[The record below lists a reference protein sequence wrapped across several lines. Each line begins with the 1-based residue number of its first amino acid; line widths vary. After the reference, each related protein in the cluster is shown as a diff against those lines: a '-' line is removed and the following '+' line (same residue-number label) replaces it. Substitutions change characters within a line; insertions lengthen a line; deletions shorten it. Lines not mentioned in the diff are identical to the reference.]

1 MFKTILLTKLLP
13 IKKTHQFAY
22 NYNFPTLTEN
32 RNIKIR
38 SSEFSY
44 LNLEEPITSL
54 NATAMEWKEQ
64 QNFEY
69 SLIIRWFVCSPIFL
83 ETVYSIPLQ
92 VRKKIYYKLKWSPL
106 TSKNWEVH
114 RPFLTKSSRQEPCR
128 GGGGTPHMKE
138 VGMLIVSLRGVNFGF
153 WSYLGCSG

>member
-1 MFKTILLTKLLP
+1 ML
-13 IKKTHQFAY
+13 IKKTLQFAY

-44 LNLEEPITSL
+44 LNLEESITSL

-64 QNFEY
+64 PNFEY
-69 SLIIRWFVCSPIFL
+69 SLIIRWFVCSPILL

-92 VRKKIYYKLKWSPL
+92 VRKKYT
-106 TSKNWEVH
+106 TSRPKIEKCIVH
-114 RPFLTKSSRQEPCR
+114 FSQNLHNRNLAR
-128 GGGGTPHMKE
+128 GGGGDSAYE
-138 VGMLIVSLRGVNFGF
+138 RGEDARRPA
-153 WSYLGCSG
+153 